1 MANQKDLVDNTQI
14 EKIEEEDSGIDF
26 TSIYAALK
34 DNRRLYVKVLPI
46 VFILSCIIVLS
57 LPNYYQ
63 CEVQLAPELS
73 GGSSSMS
80 MLGGSALRSLLGARG
95 AGVGSDALN
104 PTLYPDLVN
113 STDFKV
119 SLFDI
124 PVHKMDSTRVT
135 TYYDY
140 LTNGQK
146 SPWWSSAIKGT
157 IGWVAYLIAGDDAD
171 TANVVNPFQLTKEQ
185 AEVVKGLEKIITCDV
200 DDKTLVIT
208 ISITDQD
215 PFICAMMAD
224 SVRSR
229 LQDFI
234 TAYRTKKARVD
245 LDYTQNLYDSAK
257 VAYDLAREEYATY
270 ADANQDLIYQ
280 TDRTTLNNLE
290 NEMQLQFNNFNMLA
304 QQLQTAKAKVQEE
317 TPSFTTLQS
326 ATVPVE
332 KAGPGRTK
340 IVLIIMLLAFL
351 GTSAWVL
358 YREGQLKSLLGMD

>member
-14 EKIEEEDSGIDF
+14 EIEEEDSGIDF
-26 TSIYAALK
+26 ASIYAALK
-34 DNRRLYVKVLPI
+34 ENRRLYGKVLPI

-73 GGSSSMS
+73 AGSSS

-95 AGVGSDALN
+95 TGVGSDALN

-140 LTNGQK
+140 LMNGQK
-146 SPWWSSAIKGT
+146 SPWWSSAIKGA
-157 IGWVAYLIAGDDAD
+157 IGWMAGDDVD
-171 TANVVNPFQLTKEQ
+171 TTNVVNPFQLTKEQ
-185 AEVVKGLEKIITCDV
+185 AGVIKELGKVITCDV
-200 DDKTLVIT
+200 DNKTMVIT
-208 ISITDQD
+208 ISVTDQD
-215 PFICAMMAD
+215 PLICAMMAD

-234 TAYRTKKARVD
+234 TTYRTKKARVD

-280 TDRTTLNNLE
+280 TDRTKLNNLE
-290 NEMQLQFNNFNMLA
+290 NEMQLQFTNFNTLA
-304 QQLQTAKAKVQEE
+304 QQLQAAKAKVQEE

-326 ATVPVE
+326 ATVPVT

-340 IVLIIMLLAFL
+340 IVLIIMFLAFL

>member
-1 MANQKDLVDNTQI
+1 MANQKDLVNNTQI
-14 EKIEEEDSGIDF
+14 EKEEEESGIDF
-26 TSIYAALK
+26 ASIYAALK

-73 GGSSSMS
+73 TGSSSMFMRS
-80 MLGGSALRSLLGARG
+80 GGALRSLLGVRG
-95 AGVGSDALN
+95 VTGMESEALN

-140 LTNGQK
+140 LINGK
-146 SPWWSSAIKGT
+146 KNPWWISAIKGT

-185 AEVVKGLEKIITCDV
+185 ADVVKGLEEVITCDV
-200 DDKTLVIT
+200 DNKTLVIT
-208 ISITDQD
+208 ISVTDQD
-215 PFICAMMAD
+215 PLICATMAD

-245 LDYTQNLYDSAK
+245 LDYTQNLYESAK
-257 VAYDLAREEYATY
+257 VEYDLAREEYATY

-280 TDRTTLNNLE
+280 TDRTTLYNLE
-290 NEMQLQFNNFNMLA
+290 NDMQLKFNNFNTLA

-326 ATVPVE
+326 ATVPVK

-340 IVLIIMLLAFL
+340 IVLIIMFLAFL
-351 GTSAWVL
+351 GTSAWIL
-358 YREGQLKSLLGMD
+358 YREGQLKSMLGMD

>member
-14 EKIEEEDSGIDF
+14 EKEEEDNGIDF
-26 TSIYAALK
+26 VSIYAALK
-34 DNRRLYVKVLPI
+34 ENRRLYGKVLPI

-73 GGSSSMS
+73 TGSSS

-95 AGVGSDALN
+95 AGMGSDALN

-140 LTNGQK
+140 LINDQK
-146 SPWWSSAIKGT
+146 SPWWISAIKGT

-171 TANVVNPFQLTKEQ
+171 TTNVVNPFQLTKEQ
-185 AEVVKGLEKIITCDV
+185 AEVVKGLEKVITCDV
-200 DDKTLVIT
+200 DNKTLVIT
-208 ISITDQD
+208 ISVTDQD
-215 PFICAMMAD
+215 PLICATMAD

-257 VAYDLAREEYATY
+257 VEYDLAREEYATY

-280 TDRTTLNNLE
+280 TDRTTLYNLE
-290 NEMQLQFNNFNMLA
+290 NDMQLKFNNFNTLA

-326 ATVPVE
+326 ATVPVK

-340 IVLIIMLLAFL
+340 IVLIIMFLAFL

>member
-73 GGSSSMS
+73 GGSSSM
-80 MLGGSALRSLLGARG
+80 LGGSALRSLLGAHG
-95 AGVGSDALN
+95 AGVGSEALN

-157 IGWVAYLIAGDDAD
+157 IGWVAYLIAGDDSAD

-185 AEVVKGLEKIITCDV
+185 ANVVQALGKVITCDV
-200 DDKTLVIT
+200 DNKTLVIT
-208 ISITDQD
+208 ISVTDQD

-326 ATVPVE
+326 ATVPVQ

>member
-14 EKIEEEDSGIDF
+14 EIEEEDSGIDF
-26 TSIYAALK
+26 ASIYAALK
-34 DNRRLYVKVLPI
+34 DNKRLYVKVLPI

-73 GGSSSMS
+73 AGSSS

-140 LTNGQK
+140 LINGQK
-146 SPWWSSAIKGT
+146 SPWWISAIKGT
-157 IGWVAYLIAGDDAD
+157 IGWMAGDDVD

-185 AEVVKGLEKIITCDV
+185 ANVVQALGKVITCDV
-200 DDKTLVIT
+200 DNKTLVIT
-208 ISITDQD
+208 ISVTDQD

-245 LDYTQNLYDSAK
+245 LDYTQSLYDSAK

-280 TDRTTLNNLE
+280 TDRTKLNNLE
-290 NEMQLQFNNFNMLA
+290 NEMQLQFTNFNTLA
-304 QQLQTAKAKVQEE
+304 QQLQVAKAKVQEE

-326 ATVPVE
+326 ATVPVK

-340 IVLIIMLLAFL
+340 IVLIIMFLAFL

-358 YREGQLKSLLGMD
+358 YREGQLKSMLGMD

>member
-1 MANQKDLVDNTQI
+1 
-14 EKIEEEDSGIDF
+14 SGIDF

-185 AEVVKGLEKIITCDV
+185 ANVVQALGKVITCDV
-200 DDKTLVIT
+200 DNKTLVIT
-208 ISITDQD
+208 ISVTDQD

-340 IVLIIMLLAFL
+340 IVLIIMFLAFL